1 MGNSQRI
8 FAITVPN
15 PTSDNQ
21 DPNAPPSYLAA
32 TVPGYVPDLKDLLHI
47 ERFKIDGLKGGLFSG
62 HEFKIRN
69 HDGVKILSARRVK
82 SILTRGERYRDVFEV
97 SNYNGKV
104 IFKLIQCDDMLRG
117 PGGLLLGYLNVEYQA
132 IRNYHFKVCDKS
144 GSLVLNLYKEGSRYN
159 MVDVRSRQV
168 AGYFEKRNSNGTKG
182 WFGKNLDLGLKVG
195 ILSAAVTIC
204 REKHDRS
211 GD

>member
-21 DPNAPPSYLAA
+21 DPNAPPSYL
-32 TVPGYVPDLKDLLHI
+32 
-47 ERFKIDGLKGGLFSG
+47 
-62 HEFKIRN
+62 
-69 HDGVKILSARRVK
+69 ILSARRVK
-82 SILTRGERYRDVFEV
+82 SILTRGERYRDVFE
-97 SNYNGKV
+97 
-104 IFKLIQCDDMLRG
+104 
-117 PGGLLLGYLNVEYQA
+117 
-132 IRNYHFKVCDKS
+132 
-144 GSLVLNLYKEGSRYN
+144 